1 MMMMMMLFWIL
12 QLVFESPKGKT
23 AEKKVPSIKFLKKHE
38 PSNPGGLP
46 VTPAA
51 TIHLINGQVPSTQ

>member
-1 MMMMMMLFWIL
+1 MQQCNLSLFVSF

-23 AEKKVPSIKFLKKHE
+23 EKKVQAIKFLKKHE
-38 PSNPGGLP
+38 PSS
-46 VTPAA
+46 PAAISVPPTA